1 MSYPDEHTDELH
13 PFPMKRFERDGASSS
28 VESLRRRAALIADE
42 ARAQID
48 RYRDTVEAQLRRQEE
63 ELRERGAEL
72 DRKAAELDRRQQNLN
87 LGNQDSENGWD
98 QGYQDGFEAGR
109 EDGLAEGKKLAQAN
123 WKNEFAQTCQ
133 KEVEAWTEANRPVLD
148 KLAAGLSGVRES
160 LLAYWEKNILQIAAG
175 IAHQTIARELPK
187 IREIPLDLL
196 REALEL
202 AVGSASIKIRMNP
215 EDLAELRGA
224 AEAMLKEFSQITSAE
239 LLEDE
244 RIGRGG
250 CVVESSAG
258 TVDQRLESRLQRII
272 EELSR

>member
-13 PFPMKRFERDGASSS
+13 PFPMKRFERDGAPSS
-28 VESLRRRAALIADE
+28 VETLRRRAARIADE

-48 RYRDTVEAQLRRQEE
+48 RYRDDVETQLRKREE
-63 ELRERGAEL
+63 ELRARGAEL
-72 DRKAAELDRRQQNLN
+72 DRKAAELDRRQQN

-109 EDGLAEGKKLAQAN
+109 EDGLAEGKKIAQAE
-123 WKNEFAQTCQ
+123 WRNEFAQTCQ
-133 KEVEAWTEANRPVLD
+133 KEVAAWTEANKPVLD
-148 KLAAGLSGVRES
+148 KLADGLSGVRES

-175 IAHQTIARELPK
+175 IAHQTIARDLPK

-215 EDLAELRGA
+215 EDLGELRGA